1 MIENSFIEELVHDF
15 TDETEMFLVGIKVSS
30 TNKIT
35 VFVDTR
41 NGVTIDECA
50 ELHRHIEK
58 NLDRETEDFELQV
71 SSPGLDSSFIVIKQY
86 YKNEGRKVEV
96 VDEDGQKHSG
106 ILKNVTQGGFDLET
120 EVKIKG
126 KGKEIKLISF
136 NFEQVKTTKIVL
148 EFN

>member
-1 MIENSFIEELVHDF
+1 MIEKSFIEELVHDF

>member
-1 MIENSFIEELVHDF
+1 MIEKSFIEELVHDF
-15 TDETEMFLVGIKVSS
+15 TDETEMFLVRIKVSS

-41 NGVTIDECA
+41 NGVTIDECV

-96 VDEDGQKHSG
+96 VDENGQKHSG

-120 EVKIKG
+120 EIKIKG
-126 KGKEIKLISF
+126 KEKEIKPVSF

-148 EFN
+148 DFK

>member
-1 MIENSFIEELVHDF
+1 MIEKSFIEELVHDF
-15 TDETEMFLVGIKVSS
+15 TDETEMFLVRIKVSS

-41 NGVTIDECA
+41 NGVTIDECV

-126 KGKEIKLISF
+126 KGKEIKPISF

-148 EFN
+148 

>member
-1 MIENSFIEELVHDF
+1 MIEKSFIEELVHDF

-126 KGKEIKLISF
+126 KGKEIKPISF

-148 EFN
+148 

>member
-1 MIENSFIEELVHDF
+1 MIDKSFIEELVRNF
-15 TDETEMFLVGIKVSS
+15 TNGKEMFLVGTKVSS

-35 VFVDTR
+35 VLVDTK

-50 ELHRHIEK
+50 ELHRHIDE

-71 SSPGLDSSFIVIKQY
+71 SSPGLDSSFMVIEQY

-96 VDEDGQKHSG
+96 VDEDGQNHSG
-106 ILKNVTQGGFDLET
+106 ILKNVTQGGFDLDT

-126 KGKEIKLISF
+126 KGKEIKQISF

-148 EFN
+148 EIK

>member
-1 MIENSFIEELVHDF
+1 MIEKSFIEELVHDF

-41 NGVTIDECA
+41 NGVTIDECV

-126 KGKEIKLISF
+126 KGKEIKPISF

-148 EFN
+148 

>member
-1 MIENSFIEELVHDF
+1 MIEKSFIEELVHDF
-15 TDETEMFLVGIKVSS
+15 TNEKEMFLVGIKVSG
-30 TNKIT
+30 TNKIS

-71 SSPGLDSSFIVIKQY
+71 SSPGLDSSFMVINQY
-86 YKNEGRKVEV
+86 YKNEGQKVEV
-96 VDEDGQKHSG
+96 VDEYGQKYSG
-106 ILKNVTQGGFDLET
+106 ILKNVTQGGFDLDT

-126 KGKEIKLISF
+126 KGKEIKPISF

-148 EFN
+148 DFK